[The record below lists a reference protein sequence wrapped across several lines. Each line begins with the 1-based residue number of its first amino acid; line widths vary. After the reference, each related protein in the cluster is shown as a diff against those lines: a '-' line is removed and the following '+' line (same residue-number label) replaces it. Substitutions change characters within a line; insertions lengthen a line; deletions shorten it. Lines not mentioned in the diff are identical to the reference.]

1 MRSPLRAMQ
10 GFADALLED
19 YQDRLDAKGRDYL
32 ERIAR
37 ASKRLDLLIQDV
49 LAYSRIAKGEIA
61 LRPVDLE
68 RLIEEILPDH
78 PEFQPPR
85 ASITV
90 EKPLHKVMG
99 HEAYLTQ
106 CVTNL
111 LGNAVKFVPP
121 GTLPEI
127 RIRSEAKEG
136 KVRVWFE
143 DNGIGINPS
152 HFERIFQI
160 FGQVYGGK
168 QYGGTGIG
176 LAIVRKAS
184 QRMGGGA
191 GVESELGKG
200 SRFWIMLNEANYDNA
215 PRATAD

>member
-1 MRSPLRAMQ
+1 
-10 GFADALLED
+10 
-19 YQDRLDAKGRDYL
+19 
-32 ERIAR
+32 
-37 ASKRLDLLIQDV
+37 V
-49 LAYSRIAKGEIA
+49 LAYSRIAKGEIN
-61 LRPVDLE
+61 LRPVDLA

-85 ASITV
+85 ATIVV
-90 EKPLHKVMG
+90 EKPLHKVIG

-111 LGNAVKFVPP
+111 LGNAVKFVPA
-121 GTLPEI
+121 GTLPQV
-127 RIRSEAKEG
+127 RIRSEAFEG
-136 KVRVWFE
+136 KVRLWFE
-143 DNGIGINPS
+143 DNGIGIAPT

-160 FGQVYGGK
+160 FGQVHGGK

-176 LAIVRKAS
+176 LAIVRKAA

-200 SRFWIMLNEANYDNA
+200 SRFWILLTAATHDNA
-215 PRATAD
+215 SSNTAG